1 MQVTWFLILPYH
13 TESEGFIVF
22 SAYMKHNHSS
32 LPSESIYVQVCCFLY
47 NLFFIF
53 NLMGLIFYLVG
64 EIKRLKELVVDAKK
78 EKIEIV
84 SILVKSM
91 LERDLFLYGA
101 TDLKQG
107 SVEERVNELTNLQD
121 ARVQHANKK

>member
-1 MQVTWFLILPYH
+1 
-13 TESEGFIVF
+13 
-22 SAYMKHNHSS
+22 
-32 LPSESIYVQVCCFLY
+32 
-47 NLFFIF
+47 
-53 NLMGLIFYLVG
+53 MGLIFYLVG